1 MAKYELYQEEQ
12 LSYPNGNPF
21 TRIKQKTNYRDPF
34 EIETVYNDFRRMWK
48 EIAEKD
54 DSFEF
59 NEKHCL
65 ELVNKKLGWKK
76 SVYVFFNEQNSKEA
90 DMVFERLD
98 KGFEYE
104 DKTNKGNTQI
114 VG

>member
-34 EIETVYNDFRRMWK
+34 EIETV
-48 EIAEKD
+48 
-54 DSFEF
+54 EF

-65 ELVNKKLGWKK
+65 ELVSKKLGWKK
-76 SVYVFFNEQNSKEA
+76 SVYVYFNEQNSKEA